1 MILAGLTRRSLVAAA
16 GVIGVLAVAA
26 AVAAGFIAAAGVDPL
41 RAYAVMLSHALGSAD
56 GFYEVLVRAIP
67 FTLAGLGIVVA
78 FRVNAF
84 NIGGDGQIIVG
95 AVGAVWLATVLPN
108 LSGWLLAPLYLFVG
122 FVAGGVYGGLAG
134 WLRARYNASEIVTT
148 IMLNYVAIQLVGW
161 MIRGPLQETV
171 GIWPRSDRIP
181 DSLVFDV
188 LIDGSRVHEGLILAV
203 VLTIV
208 FYGMMRL
215 TAFGYSLRAVGSNP
229 TAARYGGIRDRR
241 VFALAMALSGAMAGL
256 AGAVEIA
263 GLHHRLQ
270 ENFAP
275 GFGITAIAVGLLA
288 RLNPLWV
295 PVMAVLFGVLHVG
308 SGAMQRE
315 AAVPLPI
322 VWVIEGIVILAFLAY
337 GLVRMRSAAKRPDTA
352 PAG

>member
-1 MILAGLTRRSLVAAA
+1 MTMPGYLARSFVAVA
-16 GVIGVLAVAA
+16 GVVGVLAIAA
-26 AVAAGFIAAAGVDPL
+26 AVAAAFIAAAGVDPL
-41 RAYAVMLSHALGSAD
+41 HAFAVMFGHALGSAD

-84 NIGGDGQIIVG
+84 NIGADGQIIVG
-95 AVGAVWLATVLPN
+95 AVGAVWVATLLPN
-108 LSGWLLAPLYLFVG
+108 LSGWLHAPLFLIVG
-122 FVAGGVYGGLAG
+122 FATGGIYGGLAG
-134 WLRARYNASEIVTT
+134 WLRARYNASEIITT
-148 IMLNYVAIQLVGW
+148 IMLNYVAIQLLGYV
-161 MIRGPLQETV
+161 IRGPMQEAMR
-171 GIWPRSDRIP
+171 IMPRSERVP
-181 DSLVFDV
+181 EGVVFDI

-208 FYGMMRL
+208 FYGLKRL
-215 TAFGYSLRAVGSNP
+215 TAFGYSLHAVGSNP
-229 TAARYGGIRDRR
+229 AAARYGGINDGR

-315 AAVPLPI
+315 AAVPIPI
-322 VWVIEGIVILAFLAY
+322 VWVIEGIVILVFLVH
-337 GLVRMRSAAKRPDTA
+337 GQVRRRSTVRRPDTA
-352 PAG
+352 PTG